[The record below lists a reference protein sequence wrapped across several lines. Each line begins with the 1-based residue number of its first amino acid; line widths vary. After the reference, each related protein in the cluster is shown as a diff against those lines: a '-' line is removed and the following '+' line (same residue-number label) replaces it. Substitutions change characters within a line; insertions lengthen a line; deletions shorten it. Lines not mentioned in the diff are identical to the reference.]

1 MYLPYSCS
9 RSHFLRVYTFPSV
22 HLSQTLNA
30 QSQPQNIF
38 KMTHKDPLI
47 MKQRSGSTI
56 PYTTMH
62 QTPLFVRFLS
72 AAILMAAV
80 LGSATA
86 FQVIGPIIS
95 SSSRRP
101 STTLFLEDHI
111 ANMIDDEMRR
121 LYQKHETESQWNA
134 KQRAWKS
141 ESNVLP
147 ENYDFEA
154 EFEFVE
160 PATVQGFTSGVD
172 RSISSPRRRKD
183 EKMMESDPMRYC
195 ADRCVSTGNC
205 DVLEDMFDFS
215 PEEVIK
221 FCTECVLSEDETPC
235 DVPASLF
242 EDDVGTGGEFESEG
256 LHP

>member
-1 MYLPYSCS
+1 
-9 RSHFLRVYTFPSV
+9 
-22 HLSQTLNA
+22 
-30 QSQPQNIF
+30 
-38 KMTHKDPLI
+38 
-47 MKQRSGSTI
+47 
-56 PYTTMH
+56 MH
-62 QTPLFVRFLS
+62 QTAFLFRFVS
-72 AAILMAAV
+72 AAAPLLLSVAVV

-86 FQVIGPIIS
+86 FQIVGPIIHGR
-95 SSSRRP
+95 RRP
-101 STTLFLEDHI
+101 STTLFLEDRI

-121 LYQKHETESQWNA
+121 LYQKHEAESQWNA
-134 KQRAWKS
+134 KQRAWKA

-183 EKMMESDPMRYC
+183 EKMMENDPMRYC

-205 DVLEDMFDFS
+205 DVLEDMFNFS

-242 EDDVGTGGEFESEG
+242 EDDAGTDGEFESGG